1 MCSLCGILGVE
12 THWTDAVARS
22 GVYSRNDESRSRR
35 LERAKR
41 IRLANAVLGAYRLTL
56 SDFQGRSY
64 LLATATGKTEII
76 ETLAH
81 LWPTAEKLSGRLFDP
96 LDEDLLARMRE
107 IR

>member
-12 THWTDAVARS
+12 THWTDAVARP

-41 IRLANAVLGAYRLTL
+41 IRLANTVLGAYRLTL